1 MGGAVFFGA
10 GLLMAVLA
18 LVLPPAWLSAL
29 QLGVVLGVVA
39 CCYGYS
45 YLLFRQ
51 EETAGQGT

>member
-1 MGGAVFFGA
+1 
-10 GLLMAVLA
+10 MAVLA